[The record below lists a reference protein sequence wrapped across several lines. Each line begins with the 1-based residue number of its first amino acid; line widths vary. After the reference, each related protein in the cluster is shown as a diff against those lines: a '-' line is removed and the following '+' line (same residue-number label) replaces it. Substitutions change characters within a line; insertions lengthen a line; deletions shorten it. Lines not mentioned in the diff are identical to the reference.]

1 MQSLARLARL
11 STSSSS
17 PLTSSLSSDLPFL
30 GLLSSSCVGSN
41 SVRFA
46 STLEEHDLVV
56 IGSGPGGYVAAIKA
70 AQLGMKTAC
79 VEKNPTL
86 GGTCLNVGCI
96 PSKSLLNNSHLYHQ
110 AHSTDLKNR
119 GIEFDNVR
127 LNLPQMMAQKE
138 KAVSGLT
145 GGIAHLFKS
154 NKVTRVDGHGV
165 IAGPNLVKAVKPD
178 GTADEIPTKNILI
191 ATGSEVTPFPG
202 ITIDE
207 EKYVS
212 STGALSLKEV
222 PKKMVVIG
230 AGVIGMELGS
240 VWSRLGSHVTM
251 VEFLPAVGGAGI
263 DAEVSKTIQRILTK
277 QGLKFKMATKV
288 LSAENNADGS
298 IKVNVESVKNPDKK
312 ESLDCDVL
320 LVCVGRRPYTDKL
333 GLDSVGLNTD
343 NRGRIP
349 VNSRFQSAVPNIFA
363 IGDVIDGPML
373 AHKAEDEG
381 IICVEGIAGGAVHI
395 DYNCVPSVIYT
406 HPEVAWVGKT
416 EEQLKEMKVP
426 YKVGKFPLSAN
437 SRAKCN
443 DDADGFVKVLA
454 DKETDKILGVH
465 FIGSVAGEL
474 INEAVLAMEYGAS
487 CEDIARVCHAHPTV
501 SEALREAHLSA
512 YAGKAINF
520 S

>member
-1 MQSLARLARL
+1 MQSLARIVRQSSQSPAVVAELFLTALSPQGAAR
-11 STSSSS
+11 
-17 PLTSSLSSDLPFL
+17 
-30 GLLSSSCVGSN
+30 
-41 SVRFA
+41 VRQA

-79 VEKNPTL
+79 VEKNATL

-110 AHSTDLKNR
+110 AAHNDLKNR
-119 GIEFDNVR
+119 GIDFDNVR
-127 LNLPQMMAQKE
+127 LNLPVMMKQKE

-154 NKVTRVDGHGV
+154 NKVTRCDGHGQV
-165 IAGPNLVKAVKPD
+165 ASPNLVKVIKAD
-178 GTADEIPTKNILI
+178 GTEDLIPTKNILI

-202 ITIDE
+202 ITVDE
-207 EKYVS
+207 VKVVS

-222 PKKMVVIG
+222 PKKMIVIG

-240 VWSRLGSHVTM
+240 VWSRLGSEVTM
-251 VEFLPAVGGAGI
+251 VEFLPAVGGMGI
-263 DAEVSKTIQRILTK
+263 DGEVSKTSQRILTK
-277 QGLKFKMATKV
+277 QGLKFKMSTKV
-288 LSAENNADGS
+288 VSADTS
-298 IKVNVESVKNPDKK
+298 SDVIKVNVESVKNPDKK
-312 ESLDCDVL
+312 ETLECNVL
-320 LVCVGRRPYTDKL
+320 LVCVGRRPYTENL
-333 GLDSVGLNTD
+333 GLESVGVSLD
-343 NRGRIP
+343 SKGRIP
-349 VNSRFQSAVPNIFA
+349 VNSRFQSSIPNIFA

-406 HPEVAWVGKT
+406 HPEIAWVGKT
-416 EEQLKEMKVP
+416 EEQLKEMKVA
-426 YKVGKFPLSAN
+426 YKIGKFPLTAN

-443 DDADGFVKVLA
+443 DDTDGFVKVLS

-501 SEALREAHLSA
+501 SEALREANLAA
-512 YAGKAINF
+512 YAGKSINF